1 MVLNLPDSIIT
12 CSRPLGN
19 TVKMTI
25 DKNGRS
31 GDVTTGTAAV
41 AESDDDIIDILIL
54 LEHIPVR
61 KVKVSRHSLVLNLHG
76 DLGVLD
82 LLLDVTQHC
91 L

>member
-1 MVLNLPDSIIT
+1 
-12 CSRPLGN
+12 
-19 TVKMTI
+19 MTI

-31 GDVTTGTAAV
+31 GDVPTTAAI
-41 AESDDDIIDILIL
+41 AESADDIIDILIL

-61 KVKVSRHSLVLNLHG
+61 KVKVSRHSLVVNLHG

-82 LLLDVTQHC
+82 LLLNVTQHC